1 MKTGGP
7 GLRSDLRTTAINMVP
22 SHYRFATMTQ
32 GEVVELV
39 KMLKTKH
46 AYKYEEPET
55 VSTVHFPAGDTN
67 PFIAV

>member
-1 MKTGGP
+1 
-7 GLRSDLRTTAINMVP
+7 
-22 SHYRFATMTQ
+22 MTQ